1 MLMAGKEGNTCR
13 QAFDFDSVGVRWAG
27 VLGTGMR
34 DGATTLLCPCDILV
48 LVNGFQTSRCCVVE
62 VGDTCNQEVGK
73 EIFMALKEQFF
84 LVPETLVLNLLEI
97 L

>member
-62 VGDTCNQEVGK
+62 VGDNLQPRSREGNIYGVKRT
-73 EIFMALKEQFF
+73 
-84 LVPETLVLNLLEI
+84 VLSSP
-97 L
+97 